1 MAHKEAHMTSGAA
14 QELVNRIRQGDSRAF
29 EILYRMEY
37 LNLVHFAGSYL
48 GDPEK
53 AKDISQDSLLALWEN
68 RSRLDPE
75 KNIRAFLFMIARNKT
90 LDEIYRRK
98 RLSSFVGKEADATLA
113 FLEDNSVEEHI
124 NRLDL
129 NGLINKVWQSLPSA
143 VGRTFALSRE
153 NGLRNREIAGLEG
166 VSEKAVE
173 YRMKVALRR
182 FRTFFKKYLG

>member
-1 MAHKEAHMTSGAA
+1 MAHHEAQTTPPSAP
-14 QELVNRIRQGDSRAF
+14 ELVNRIREGDARAF

-68 RSRLDPE
+68 RSRLNPE
-75 KNIRAFLFMIARNKT
+75 KNIRAFLFTIARNKT
-90 LDEIYRRK
+90 LDELYRR
-98 RLSSFVGKEADATLA
+98 RFLSLA
-113 FLEDNSVEEHI
+113 GEDTPAAINLLEDNAVEEHI

-129 NGLINKVWQSLPSA
+129 SSLINKVWQSLPAKIS
-143 VGRTFALSRE
+143 RTFSLSRE
-153 NGLRNREIAGLEG
+153 DGLKNREIASLEG

-173 YRMKVALRR
+173 YRIKVALRR
-182 FRTFFKKYLG
+182 FRVFFEKFLG